1 MIIHETF
8 IEKGR
13 SSKVLNALHDDV
25 KHKCIEIVM
34 EIGFSVL

>member
-8 IEKGR
+8 KEKVHSG
-13 SSKVLNALHDDV
+13 KVPNALYDDV

-34 EIGFSVL
+34 EIGFNVM